1 MNDFSKLNRPDTLW
15 SGVAEQIQSLIASG
29 SLTPGTKLTEA
40 YLSKALGVSRVPVR
54 EALRHLLS
62 TGLLVSEPYK
72 GVRVRHFDHAHLAQ
86 LYAYRAGLER
96 MAFTILWPHRTPALQ
111 EELLRRQQVLSD
123 AIGQRDSEAAIVAEL
138 RLHAWC
144 HEAAGNEFLLAD
156 WERIQPHL
164 QCYFVLHQRAH
175 QRPGPS
181 REAHDRYVSLA
192 TGDSL
197 QDMLAHIDEHMHQG
211 MNKVL
216 ELVE

>member
-1 MNDFSKLNRPDTLW
+1 MNDFSKLHRPDTLW
-15 SGVAEQIQSLIASG
+15 SGVAEQIQDLIASG
-29 SLTPGTKLTEA
+29 TLVPGMKLTEA

-96 MAFTILWPHRTPALQ
+96 MAFNILWPIKTVQ
-111 EELLRRQQVLSD
+111 MTDELIRRQHALSD
-123 AIGQRDSEAAIVAEL
+123 AIGRRDSEGAIIAEL
-138 RLHAWC
+138 HLHGWC
-144 HEAAGNEFLLAD
+144 HEVSGNEFLLAD
-156 WERIQPHL
+156 WERIRPHL

-181 REAHDRYVSLA
+181 REAHDRYVALA

-197 QDMLAHIDEHMHQG
+197 PDMLAHIDEHMHQG
-211 MNKVL
+211 MSKVL